1 MAESSYITLAGIGEG
16 EYEEKKSVFIGRT
29 YPVESEEEAQALVK
43 AQKKEFHDARHSCY
57 AYILKDG
64 ITKRFSDDGE
74 PQGSAGLPMLNVLE
88 KKGIVGV
95 LAVVTRYFGGTL
107 LGVGGLVRAYTEATV
122 LAVES
127 AGTKKYEKFKEM
139 SVCLSYSDYQKI
151 GNILREFTLIDENTE
166 FTDSVSVSFS
176 ILSGEEDRLIPV
188 LNEAGNGRWKITVGC
203 EKWGFREL

>member
-1 MAESSYITLAGIGEG
+1 MAENSYVTLAGRGEG
-16 EYEEKKSVFIGRT
+16 EYEEKKSVFIGRA
-29 YPVESEEEAQALVK
+29 YPIESEEEAQELVK
-43 AQKKEFHDARHSCY
+43 LQKKEFHDARHSCY
-57 AYILKDG
+57 AYVLKDG

-122 LAVES
+122 LAVEN
-127 AGTKKYEKFKEM
+127 AGTKKYKKFREM

-151 GNILREFTLIDENTE
+151 GNVLREFTLMDENTE
-166 FTDSVSVSFS
+166 FTDSVTVSFS
-176 ILSGEEDRLIPV
+176 VLGEEEEKIVPILR
-188 LNEAGNGRWKITVGC
+188 ETGNGRWIITVGC
-203 EKWGFREL
+203 EKWGFRTL